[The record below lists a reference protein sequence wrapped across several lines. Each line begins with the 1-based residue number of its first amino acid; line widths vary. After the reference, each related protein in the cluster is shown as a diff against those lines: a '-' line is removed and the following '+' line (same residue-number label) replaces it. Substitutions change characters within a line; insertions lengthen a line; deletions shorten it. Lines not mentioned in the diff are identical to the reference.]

1 AVSGKYE
8 HDVEAYYV
16 ASQRGLG
23 SIIGVRDA
31 LYDNAEQILGS
42 ASSAARTSFV
52 IALAVLIAVL
62 VASAGLIVMV
72 RRRICVPI
80 VSLTSRM
87 SRLADGEVTEA
98 IPGAERTDEI
108 GAMAAAVQVFKDN
121 MIRADRLAA
130 EKQAENDGKMRRAQV
145 LDDLTRAFETK

>member
-1 AVSGKYE
+1 
-8 HDVEAYYV
+8 
-16 ASQRGLG
+16 
-23 SIIGVRDA
+23 
-31 LYDNAEQILGS
+31 
-42 ASSAARTSFV
+42 AARTSFV

-121 MIRADRLAA
+121 MIRADRLA
-130 EKQAENDGKMRRAQV
+130 
-145 LDDLTRAFETK
+145 